1 MNALLFCDDPHETNI
16 LAVVLQL
23 AGLSMTSASDLDK
36 ALHSWSERPADLVLL
51 ALHHSS
57 SLEQVRRI
65 RTTADVPLVVINN
78 APDEDQLYQLL
89 DAGADLVLS
98 RPYSAR
104 LLSAQLRALL
114 RRSKG
119 TSLSRIPTLTV
130 GGLTLDAASRTVQV
144 ENREPC
150 RLTQLEFRLLYT
162 LMSHL
167 GQTLPTETIVE
178 RVWGYS
184 GEGSAELVR
193 GLISRLRAKVEA
205 DPKNPQYIQTVPGMG
220 YRLLASPLHSPG
232 QAKKEGKVSS

>member
-1 MNALLFCDDPHETNI
+1 MNALLFCDDPNETAI
-16 LAVVLQL
+16 LTVALQL
-23 AGLSMTSASDLDK
+23 AGLTVASVSDLERT
-36 ALHSWSERPADLVLL
+36 LRNWPERPVDLLFL
-51 ALHHSS
+51 ALHYGTP
-57 SLEQVRRI
+57 LDQVRRV
-65 RTTADVPLVVINN
+65 RATVEVPLVAISNS
-78 APDEDQLYQLL
+78 PEEDLLCQLFE
-89 DAGADLVLS
+89 AGADLVVV

-130 GGLTLDAASRTVQV
+130 GGLTLDAAGRTVQV

-193 GLISRLRAKVEA
+193 GLVSRLRAKVEA
-205 DPKNPQYIQTVPGMG
+205 DPKNPQYILTVPGMG
-220 YRLLASPLHSPG
+220 YRLLASPLDPLRQPEKERKPG
-232 QAKKEGKVSS
+232 F